1 MKIRMKICLTIFVT
15 AWALVHGGC
24 ATFKPPSIAAVPFQE
39 RAQTQ
44 QKNGVRVNAAVLS
57 EKESRAAFGVPLY
70 SKGVQPVWIEI
81 ANSRNEPV
89 WFLPYGIDPD
99 YFAPLEVAYK
109 FEFGYSKKGMQE
121 LNRHFF
127 KNGVRVYVSSETIR
141 SGFVFTNLDQG
152 TKSFNVD
159 VINDDKSLETFTFFI
174 AVPGL
179 KVDHHKVD
187 FERLYPADQVVTLDE
202 KGLRKALQELPC
214 CTYDKKGAE
223 KGDPL
228 NLVFIGNPKEVYY
241 ALIRAGWD
249 ETETVYGA
257 SLWKTAMS
265 FLFGGRYRYSPV
277 SALYVFGRP
286 QDSAFQKARGSIHER
301 NHLRIWL
308 APIRYAGKMV
318 WAGQISRDIGVRFTT
333 KTITTHKIDP
343 DVDEARIFLIQNLW
357 YTGGLEKFAFIGGV
371 GEAPLSRPRQNLTG
385 DPYVTDGLRAV
396 LWVSGHPVPFDA
408 VEFKE
413 WDIPP
418 VN

>member
-1 MKIRMKICLTIFVT
+1 MKICMKICLAILVT
-15 AWALVHGGC
+15 AWVFVNAGC
-24 ATFKPPSIAAVPFQE
+24 ATFKPPSIADVPFKE
-39 RAQTQ
+39 RAQSQ
-44 QKNGVRVNAAVLS
+44 QKNGVRVTAAILS
-57 EKESRAAFGVPLY
+57 EKESRAAFGVSLY

-81 ANSRNEPV
+81 ANSRKKPV

-109 FEFGYSKKGMQE
+109 FEFGYSNKGTQE

-127 KNGVRVYVSSETIR
+127 KNGVRAYISPETIR

-152 TKSFNVD
+152 TKRFNVD
-159 VINDDKSLETFTFFI
+159 VINVDKSIETFTFFI

-179 KVDHHKVD
+179 KVDHHQVD
-187 FERLYPADQVVTLDE
+187 FERLYPVDQVVTLDE
-202 KGLRKALQELPC
+202 KGLRNALQELPC

-249 ETETVYGA
+249 ETETIYGA

-286 QDSAFQKARGSIHER
+286 QDAAFQKARGSIHER

-308 APIRYAGKMV
+308 APVRYAGKMV

-343 DVDEARIFLIQNLW
+343 DVDETRIFLIQNLW
-357 YTGGLEKFAFIGGV
+357 YTGGLQKFAFVSGV

-396 LWVSGHPVPFDA
+396 LWVSGQPVPFDA

-413 WDIPP
+413 WSIPP